1 MCRVIVRFLQRRSC
15 FGVDAPETKSPE
27 RLRGPGS
34 GWAQCGYA
42 VVVSTCT
49 SFEIRIRF
57 FLLVRKRARIV
68 DPRITKVKKNF
79 LTNGSLTQ
87 QNARRFF
94 DTEGACHEE
103 QDEPIRG
110 LLLLRS
116 QASAAT
122 GIHPKPG
129 CSAAIA

>member
-1 MCRVIVRFLQRRSC
+1 LTRRKQ
-15 FGVDAPETKSPE
+15 KSPE

-79 LTNGSLTQ
+79 LMNGSLTQ

-94 DTEGACHEE
+94 ETEERAMKNKTNRFEDFCF
-103 QDEPIRG
+103 
-110 LLLLRS
+110 
-116 QASAAT
+116 
-122 GIHPKPG
+122 
-129 CSAAIA
+129 